1 MDHVSAQLRPSSPAL
16 ISPNLQGRSPMLH
29 FVPYSDVR
37 THEIGFIAVAVLTA

>member
-1 MDHVSAQLRPSSPAL
+1 
-16 ISPNLQGRSPMLH
+16 MLH